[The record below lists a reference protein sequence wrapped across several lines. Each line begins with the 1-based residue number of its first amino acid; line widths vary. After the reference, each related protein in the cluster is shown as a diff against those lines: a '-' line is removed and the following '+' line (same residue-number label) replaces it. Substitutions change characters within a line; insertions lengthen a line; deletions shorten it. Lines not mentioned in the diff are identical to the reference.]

1 MLLVRAKKTRH
12 LLQFVYFH
20 WNLNRL
26 VAHNFEKDNFLEAYS
41 TDNKFDTICLSETYL
56 DSSILSNNDGL
67 VIKGYKLVRDDHPGN
82 IKKDVVCAYIR
93 KALLMRCLFD
103 TYLKKCL
110 ILEACINNKKR
121 VCNIIVQDT

>member
-1 MLLVRAKKTRH
+1 MLLVRAEKTRY
-12 LLQFVYFH
+12 LLQFVYLH

-26 VAHNFEKDNFLEAYS
+26 VAHNFEKVNFLEAYS
-41 TDNKFDTICLSETYL
+41 TDNKFDTIYLSETYL

-67 VIKGYKLVRDDHPGN
+67 VIKGCKLVRDDHPGN

-93 KALLMRCLFD
+93 ETLLMRCLFD